1 VSVAPVGSA
10 LRVAKCARKAE
21 VYRSRGDHYGVYQG
35 GEDYDRVISAE
46 VEFLHRQARLSGATV
61 RTDREAAARG

>member
-1 VSVAPVGSA
+1 LP
-10 LRVAKCARKAE
+10 RQRE
-21 VYRSRGDHYGVYQG
+21 DYRTVLDYGVYQG
-35 GEDYDRVISAE
+35 GEDYDRVISVE